1 MVSANIGKKPIGIWA
16 IVCILVIS
24 ACFLLSIIQTPEAYG
39 EKKKVSGTYT
49 ENDKTR
55 LTTARFSIPDSTLNV
70 NISVQSVVLHSDDP
84 DWNNARFFTVCYND
98 PAKADFSTGFGTIV
112 HPGGDQTFIEYE
124 GRLKSSG
131 GADVTGE
138 AEGIFLGGTGKF
150 TGIKARYLSK
160 WKSTMTEGDTVE
172 WEVQYF

>member
-55 LTTARFSIPDSTLNV
+55 LTTARFSIPDSTLTV

-84 DWNNARFFTVCYND
+84 DWNNARLFSVCYND
-98 PAKADFSTGFGTIV
+98 PAKVDLSTGFGTIV